1 MRPVSN
7 GYAPHPIIPRIDDPA
22 AGLASASEAARLP
35 VPRDASAERTT
46 AMDIVM
52 IGLSLAF
59 FAATLA
65 YVAACDA
72 L

>member
-1 MRPVSN
+1 M
-7 GYAPHPIIPRIDDPA
+7 DDPA
-22 AGLASASEAARLP
+22 AGLASASEAARLL